1 LDVDTLAPHSYT
13 LACGF
18 GGKQHGQL
26 AFTPTSPLRQ
36 AFFENL
42 RVFHR
47 TGPPIEGEGDVSE
60 GFDRMML
67 QLYVLN
73 GPDRGDS
80 YRLIQGTNYVGRSM
94 DNDVRI
100 EDRTVSRKHLRIFR
114 ENDKCFIT
122 DLKSRNGTFYRGS
135 FITPGASVQVE
146 LGFPIALGM
155 AVVCVG
161 ESCADEIMPFPELL
175 GLAIESKEQGDDR
188 RRRPNQKR
196 MEFVLKLADVF
207 RENLSIRETQEK
219 ILRHVLRFLRR
230 IDRASFVLID
240 PETRK
245 TTLVTSRSKK
255 SHGDASVAYCREV
268 ITQVVKTRRPIV
280 VSNVETEQQSALVD
294 TLKVLKILSVM
305 CVPLIYRSHILGAMY
320 VDSLERPYG
329 FRRDDL
335 LLFMDLSQR
344 VAIGL
349 ENIRMVS
356 EISSIAD
363 SLTDSD

>member
-1 LDVDTLAPHSYT
+1 MP
-13 LACGF
+13 
-18 GGKQHGQL
+18 
-26 AFTPTSPLRQ
+26 
-36 AFFENL
+36 
-42 RVFHR
+42 
-47 TGPPIEGEGDVSE
+47 
-60 GFDRMML
+60 L

-73 GPDRGDS
+73 GPKRGES
-80 YRLIQGTNYVGRSM
+80 YRLIHGTNYVGRSM
-94 DNDVRI
+94 DNDVRL
-100 EDRTVSRKHLRIFR
+100 EDKTVSRKHLRIFR
-114 ENDKCFIT
+114 ESDQCFIT

-135 FITPGASVQVE
+135 FITPGASVEVE
-146 LGFPIALGM
+146 QGFPIALGM

-175 GLAIESKEQGDDR
+175 GLAVESKEDEKPSADR
-188 RRRPNQKR
+188 RRKPNQKR

-207 RENLSIRETQEK
+207 RENLSVRETQEK

-240 PETRK
+240 PETHK
-245 TTLVTSRSKK
+245 TRLVTSRSKK
-255 SHGDASVAYCREV
+255 SHGDPSVAYCREV
-268 ITQVVKTRRPIV
+268 ITQVIKSRRPIV
-280 VSNVETEQQSALVD
+280 VSNVETEQQSRLVD

-305 CVPLIYRSHILGAMY
+305 CVPMIYRSQILGAMY

-363 SLTDSD
+363 SLTNGD

>member
-1 LDVDTLAPHSYT
+1 
-13 LACGF
+13 
-18 GGKQHGQL
+18 
-26 AFTPTSPLRQ
+26 
-36 AFFENL
+36 
-42 RVFHR
+42 
-47 TGPPIEGEGDVSE
+47 
-60 GFDRMML
+60 MML
-67 QLYVLN
+67 QLYILN
-73 GPDRGDS
+73 GPNRGDS
-80 YRLIQGTNYVGRSM
+80 YKLIQGTNYVGRSM

-114 ENDKCFIT
+114 DDDKCFIT

-135 FITPGASVQVE
+135 FITPGASVEVE
-146 LGFPIALGM
+146 QGFPIALGM

-161 ESCADEIMPFPELL
+161 ENCADEIMPFPELL
-175 GLAIESKEQGDDR
+175 GLTLESNDEEKPGADR

-196 MEFVLKLADVF
+196 LEFVLKLADVF

-219 ILRHVLRFLRR
+219 ILRHILRFLKR

-245 TTLVTSRSKK
+245 TRLVTSRSKTTR
-255 SHGDASVAYCREV
+255 GDASVAYCREV
-268 ITQVVKTRRPIV
+268 ITQVIKTRRPIV
-280 VSNVETEQQSALVD
+280 VSDVETEQPSQLVD

-305 CVPLIYRSHILGAMY
+305 CVPLIYRTQILGAMY

-356 EISSIAD
+356 ELSSIAD
-363 SLTDSD
+363 ALTTGD